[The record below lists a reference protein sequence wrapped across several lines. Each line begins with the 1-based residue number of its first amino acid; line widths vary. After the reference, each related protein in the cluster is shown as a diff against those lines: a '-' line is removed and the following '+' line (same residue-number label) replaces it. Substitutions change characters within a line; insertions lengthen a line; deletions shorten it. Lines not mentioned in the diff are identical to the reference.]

1 MHKIKSLLIATVLIA
16 TVVTL
21 SIGAVMIPIDPNGP
35 ETDPSETTE
44 TTEIPDDPT
53 GISPLADDPV
63 EA

>member
-1 MHKIKSLLIATVLIA
+1 MHKIKSLLIA

-44 TTEIPDDPT
+44 ATEIPDDPT
-53 GISPLADDPV
+53 GISPLSDAPIYGG
-63 EA
+63 

>member
-1 MHKIKSLLIATVLIA
+1 MHKIKSLLIA

-44 TTEIPDDPT
+44 TTETTETPEIVPFHD
-53 GISPLADDPV
+53 GPL
-63 EA
+63 EN

>member
-1 MHKIKSLLIATVLIA
+1 MHKVKSLLIA

-53 GISPLADDPV
+53 GISPLGNDPL
-63 EA
+63 EP